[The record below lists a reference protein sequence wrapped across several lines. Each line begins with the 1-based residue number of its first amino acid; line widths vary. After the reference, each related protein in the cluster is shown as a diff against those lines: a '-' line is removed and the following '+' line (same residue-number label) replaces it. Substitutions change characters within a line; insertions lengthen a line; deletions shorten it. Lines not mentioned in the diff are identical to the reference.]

1 MTLMSDNLMMFIV
14 TSIVLALAPGPDNLY
29 VISQSALYGVRTGL
43 IITLGLCSGLI
54 IHIAAVV
61 FGLATWLTTSPM
73 TFVWLKII
81 GAGYLLY
88 LAWRAL
94 RTPVITALTDTK
106 RLDTSLSLLRIGLLM
121 NVSNPK
127 VALFFLAF
135 LPQFI
140 DTSGL
145 SVSWQIVYLGLIFML
160 SALIIFSVMALT
172 AASMGRWLIAS
183 SRAQR
188 ILQSLT
194 ALIFTLLAARLL
206 FYQL

>member
-29 VISQSALYGVRTGL
+29 VISQSALYGARTGF

-61 FGLATWLTTSPM
+61 FGLATWLTTSPI
-73 TFVWLKII
+73 TFVWLKFI

-106 RLDTSLSLLRIGLLM
+106 RLDTSLSLLRIGFLM

-140 DTSGL
+140 DTSGI
-145 SVSWQIVYLGLIFML
+145 SVSWQIVYLGVIFML
-160 SALIIFSVMALT
+160 TALMIFSVMALT
-172 AASMGRWLIAS
+172 AASMGRWLIVS

>member
-1 MTLMSDNLMMFIV
+1 MTLMSDNVMMFIV

-29 VISQSALYGVRTGL
+29 VISQSALYGARTGL

-106 RLDTSLSLLRIGLLM
+106 RLDTSLSLLRIGFLM

-140 DTSGL
+140 DTSTA

-172 AASMGRWLIAS
+172 AASIGRWLIAS
-183 SRAQR
+183 NRAQR

-194 ALIFTLLAARLL
+194 AVIFTLLATRLL

>member
-106 RLDTSLSLLRIGLLM
+106 RLDTSLSLLRIGFLM

>member
-29 VISQSALYGVRTGL
+29 VISQSALYGARTGL

-106 RLDTSLSLLRIGLLM
+106 RLDTSLSLLRIGFLM

-140 DTSGL
+140 DTSGV
-145 SVSWQIVYLGLIFML
+145 SVSWQIVYLGLICML
-160 SALIIFSVMALT
+160 TALMIFSIMALT
-172 AASMGRWLIAS
+172 AASMGRWLIVS

>member
-1 MTLMSDNLMMFIV
+1 MMLMTDNVMMFIL
-14 TSIVLALAPGPDNLY
+14 TSIILALAPGPDNLY
-29 VISQSALYGVRTGL
+29 VISQSVLYGARTGL
-43 IITLGLCSGLI
+43 MITLGLCSGLI
-54 IHIAAVV
+54 VHITAVML
-61 FGLATWLTTSPM
+61 GLATWLSTSPM
-73 TFVWLKII
+73 TFVWLKLI

-94 RTPVITALTDTK
+94 RAPVITDFTGTDK
-106 RLDTSLSLLRIGLLM
+106 LQTSLSLIRTGFLM

-145 SVSWQIVYLGLIFML
+145 SVSWQILILGVIFML
-160 SALIIFSVMALT
+160 TALLVFSAMAYF
-172 AASMGRWLIAS
+172 AASMGQRLMVS
-183 SRAQR
+183 SQAQR
-188 ILQSLT
+188 ILQSIT
-194 ALIFTLLAARLL
+194 AVIFFLLAARLL

>member
-29 VISQSALYGVRTGL
+29 VISQSALYGARTGL

-88 LAWRAL
+88 LAWCAL

-140 DTSGL
+140 DTSDV

-160 SALIIFSVMALT
+160 TALMIFSVMALT
-172 AASMGRWLIAS
+172 AASMGRWLIVS

>member
-1 MTLMSDNLMMFIV
+1 MTLMSDNVMMFIV

-29 VISQSALYGVRTGL
+29 VISQSALYGARTGF

-61 FGLATWLTTSPM
+61 FGLATWLTTSPI
-73 TFVWLKII
+73 TFVWLKFI

-94 RTPVITALTDTK
+94 RTPVITASTDTK
-106 RLDTSLSLLRIGLLM
+106 RLDTSLSLLRIGFLM

-140 DTSGL
+140 DTSGI
-145 SVSWQIVYLGLIFML
+145 SVSWQIVYLGVIFML
-160 SALIIFSVMALT
+160 TALMIFSVMALT

>member
-29 VISQSALYGVRTGL
+29 VISQSALYGARTGL
-43 IITLGLCSGLI
+43 MITLGLCSGLI

-106 RLDTSLSLLRIGLLM
+106 RLDTSLSLLRIGFLM

-140 DTSGL
+140 DTSGV

-160 SALIIFSVMALT
+160 TALMIFSVMAST

>member
-1 MTLMSDNLMMFIV
+1 MTLMSDNVMMFIV

-29 VISQSALYGVRTGL
+29 VISQSALYGARTGF

-61 FGLATWLTTSPM
+61 FGLATWLTTSPI
-73 TFVWLKII
+73 TFVWLKFI

-106 RLDTSLSLLRIGLLM
+106 RLDTSLSLLRIGFLM

-140 DTSGL
+140 DTSGI

-160 SALIIFSVMALT
+160 TALMIFSVMALT

>member
-1 MTLMSDNLMMFIV
+1 MTLMSDNVMMFIV

-29 VISQSALYGVRTGL
+29 VISQSALYGARTGF

-61 FGLATWLTTSPM
+61 FGLATWLTTSPI
-73 TFVWLKII
+73 TFVWLKFI

-106 RLDTSLSLLRIGLLM
+106 RLDTSLSLLRIGFLM
-121 NVSNPK
+121 NVSNTK

-140 DTSGL
+140 DTAGI
-145 SVSWQIVYLGLIFML
+145 SVSLQFVHLGVIFML
-160 SALIIFSVMALT
+160 TALMQLIVMGVT
-172 AASMGRWLIAS
+172 EESMGRWV
-183 SRAQR
+183 
-188 ILQSLT
+188 T
-194 ALIFTLLAARLL
+194 G
-206 FYQL
+206 

>member
-1 MTLMSDNLMMFIV
+1 MTLMSDNVMMFIV
-14 TSIVLALAPGPDNLY
+14 TAIVLALAPGPDNLY
-29 VISQSALYGVRTGL
+29 VISQSALYGARTGF

-61 FGLATWLTTSPM
+61 FGLATWLTTSPI
-73 TFVWLKII
+73 TFVWLKFI

-106 RLDTSLSLLRIGLLM
+106 RLDTSLSLLRIGFLM

-140 DTSGL
+140 DTSGI
-145 SVSWQIVYLGLIFML
+145 SVSWQIVYLGVIFML
-160 SALIIFSVMALT
+160 TALMIFSVMALT

>member
-1 MTLMSDNLMMFIV
+1 MSDNVMMFIV

-29 VISQSALYGVRTGL
+29 VISQSALYGARTGL

-106 RLDTSLSLLRIGLLM
+106 RLDTSLSLLRIGFLM

-140 DTSGL
+140 DTSTA

-172 AASMGRWLIAS
+172 AASIGRWLIAS
-183 SRAQR
+183 NRAQR

-194 ALIFTLLAARLL
+194 AVIFTLLATRLL

>member
-29 VISQSALYGVRTGL
+29 VISQSALYGARTGL

-106 RLDTSLSLLRIGLLM
+106 RLDTSLSLLRIGFLM

-140 DTSGL
+140 DTSGV

-160 SALIIFSVMALT
+160 TALMIFSVMALT

>member
-29 VISQSALYGVRTGL
+29 VISQSALYGARTGF

-61 FGLATWLTTSPM
+61 FGLATWLTTSPI
-73 TFVWLKII
+73 TFVWLKFI

-106 RLDTSLSLLRIGLLM
+106 RLDTSLSLLRIGFLM

-140 DTSGL
+140 DTSGI

-160 SALIIFSVMALT
+160 TALMIFSVMALT

>member
-1 MTLMSDNLMMFIV
+1 
-14 TSIVLALAPGPDNLY
+14 
-29 VISQSALYGVRTGL
+29 
-43 IITLGLCSGLI
+43 
-54 IHIAAVV
+54 
-61 FGLATWLTTSPM
+61 
-73 TFVWLKII
+73 
-81 GAGYLLY
+81 
-88 LAWRAL
+88 
-94 RTPVITALTDTK
+94 
-106 RLDTSLSLLRIGLLM
+106 M

-160 SALIIFSVMALT
+160 TALMIFSVMALT
-172 AASMGRWLIAS
+172 AASMGRWLIVS

>member
-1 MTLMSDNLMMFIV
+1 MMFIV

-61 FGLATWLTTSPM
+61 FGLATWLTTSPI
-73 TFVWLKII
+73 TFVWLKFI

-106 RLDTSLSLLRIGLLM
+106 RLDTSLSLLRIGFLM

-140 DTSGL
+140 DTSGI
-145 SVSWQIVYLGLIFML
+145 SVSWQIVYLGVIFML
-160 SALIIFSVMALT
+160 TALMIFSVMALT

>member
-1 MTLMSDNLMMFIV
+1 MSDNVMMFIV

-29 VISQSALYGVRTGL
+29 VISQSALYGARAGL

-94 RTPVITALTDTK
+94 RAPVITALTDTK
-106 RLDTSLSLLRIGLLM
+106 RLDTSLSLLRIGFLM

-135 LPQFI
+135 WPQFI
-140 DTSGL
+140 DTSTA

-160 SALIIFSVMALT
+160 TALMIFSVMALT

>member
-1 MTLMSDNLMMFIV
+1 MSDNLMMFIV

-29 VISQSALYGVRTGL
+29 VISQSALYGARTGL

-54 IHIAAVV
+54 IHISAVV

-94 RTPVITALTDTK
+94 RAPVITALTDTK
-106 RLDTSLSLLRIGLLM
+106 RLDTSLSLLRIGFLM

-140 DTSGL
+140 DTSTA
-145 SVSWQIVYLGLIFML
+145 SVSWQILYLGLIFML

>member
-1 MTLMSDNLMMFIV
+1 MSDNLMMFIV

-29 VISQSALYGVRTGL
+29 VISQSALYGARTGL

-61 FGLATWLTTSPM
+61 FGLATWLITSPM

-88 LAWRAL
+88 LAWRAF

-106 RLDTSLSLLRIGLLM
+106 RLDTSLSLLRIGFLM

-140 DTSGL
+140 DTSGV

-160 SALIIFSVMALT
+160 TALMIFSVMALT

>member
-29 VISQSALYGVRTGL
+29 VISQSALYGARTGF

-61 FGLATWLTTSPM
+61 FGLATWLTTSPI
-73 TFVWLKII
+73 TFVWLKFI

-106 RLDTSLSLLRIGLLM
+106 RLDTSLSLLRIGFLM

-140 DTSGL
+140 DTSGV
-145 SVSWQIVYLGLIFML
+145 SVSWQIVYLGVIFML
-160 SALIIFSVMALT
+160 TALMIFSVMALT
-172 AASMGRWLIAS
+172 AASMGRWLIVS

>member
-1 MTLMSDNLMMFIV
+1 MTLMSDNVMMFIV

-29 VISQSALYGVRTGL
+29 VISQSALYGARTGF

-61 FGLATWLTTSPM
+61 FGLATWLTTSPI
-73 TFVWLKII
+73 TFVWLKFI

-106 RLDTSLSLLRIGLLM
+106 RLDTSLSLLRIGFLM

-140 DTSGL
+140 DTSGI
-145 SVSWQIVYLGLIFML
+145 SVSWQIVYLGLICML
-160 SALIIFSVMALT
+160 TALMIFSVMALT

>member
-1 MTLMSDNLMMFIV
+1 MSDNVMMFIV

-29 VISQSALYGVRTGL
+29 VISQSALYGARTGF

-61 FGLATWLTTSPM
+61 FGLATWLTTSPI
-73 TFVWLKII
+73 TFVWLKFI

-106 RLDTSLSLLRIGLLM
+106 RLDTSLSLLRIGFLM

-140 DTSGL
+140 DTSGI
-145 SVSWQIVYLGLIFML
+145 SVSWQIVYLGVIFML
-160 SALIIFSVMALT
+160 TALMIFSVMALT

>member
-1 MTLMSDNLMMFIV
+1 MTLMSDNVMMFIV

-29 VISQSALYGVRTGL
+29 VISQSALYGARTGF

-61 FGLATWLTTSPM
+61 FGLATWLTTSPI
-73 TFVWLKII
+73 TFVWLKFI

-106 RLDTSLSLLRIGLLM
+106 RLDTSLSLLRIGFLM

-140 DTSGL
+140 DTSGI
-145 SVSWQIVYLGLIFML
+145 SVSWQIVYLGVIFML
-160 SALIIFSVMALT
+160 TALMIFSVMALT

>member
-1 MTLMSDNLMMFIV
+1 
-14 TSIVLALAPGPDNLY
+14 
-29 VISQSALYGVRTGL
+29 
-43 IITLGLCSGLI
+43 
-54 IHIAAVV
+54 
-61 FGLATWLTTSPM
+61 M

-106 RLDTSLSLLRIGLLM
+106 RLDTSLSLLRIGFLM

-140 DTSGL
+140 DTSGV

-160 SALIIFSVMALT
+160 TALMIFSVMALT

-194 ALIFTLLAARLL
+194 TLIFTLLAARLL

>member
-1 MTLMSDNLMMFIV
+1 MTLMSDNVMMFIV

-29 VISQSALYGVRTGL
+29 VISQSALYGARAGL

-94 RTPVITALTDTK
+94 RAPVITALTDTK
-106 RLDTSLSLLRIGLLM
+106 RLDTSLSLLRIGFLM

-135 LPQFI
+135 WPQFI
-140 DTSGL
+140 DTSTA

-160 SALIIFSVMALT
+160 TALMIFSVMALT

>member
-1 MTLMSDNLMMFIV
+1 MTLMSDNVMMFIV

-29 VISQSALYGVRTGL
+29 VISQSALYGARTGL

-61 FGLATWLTTSPM
+61 FGLATWLTTSPI
-73 TFVWLKII
+73 TFVWLKFI

-106 RLDTSLSLLRIGLLM
+106 RLDTSLSLLRIGFLM

-140 DTSGL
+140 DTSGI
-145 SVSWQIVYLGLIFML
+145 SVSWQIVYLGVIFML
-160 SALIIFSVMALT
+160 TALMIFSVMALT

>member
-29 VISQSALYGVRTGL
+29 VISQSALYGARTGL

-61 FGLATWLTTSPM
+61 FGLATWLITSPM

-88 LAWRAL
+88 LAWRAF

-106 RLDTSLSLLRIGLLM
+106 RLDTSLSLLRIGFLM

-140 DTSGL
+140 DTSGV

-160 SALIIFSVMALT
+160 TALMIFSVMALT

>member
-1 MTLMSDNLMMFIV
+1 
-14 TSIVLALAPGPDNLY
+14 
-29 VISQSALYGVRTGL
+29 
-43 IITLGLCSGLI
+43 
-54 IHIAAVV
+54 
-61 FGLATWLTTSPM
+61 
-73 TFVWLKII
+73 
-81 GAGYLLY
+81 
-88 LAWRAL
+88 
-94 RTPVITALTDTK
+94 
-106 RLDTSLSLLRIGLLM
+106 LLM

-140 DTSGL
+140 DTSDV

-160 SALIIFSVMALT
+160 TALMIFSVMALT
-172 AASMGRWLIAS
+172 AASMGRWLIVS

>member
-1 MTLMSDNLMMFIV
+1 MTLMSDNVMMFIV

-29 VISQSALYGVRTGL
+29 VISQSALYGARTGF

-61 FGLATWLTTSPM
+61 FGLATWLTTSPI
-73 TFVWLKII
+73 TFVWLKFI

-106 RLDTSLSLLRIGLLM
+106 RLDTSLSLLRIGFLM

-140 DTSGL
+140 DTSGV
-145 SVSWQIVYLGLIFML
+145 SVSWQIVYLGVIFML
-160 SALIIFSVMALT
+160 TALMIFSVMALT

>member
-1 MTLMSDNLMMFIV
+1 MTLMSDNVMMFIV

-29 VISQSALYGVRTGL
+29 VISQSALYGARTGL

-94 RTPVITALTDTK
+94 RAPVITALTDTK
-106 RLDTSLSLLRIGLLM
+106 RLDTSLSLLRIGFLM

-140 DTSGL
+140 DTSTA

-160 SALIIFSVMALT
+160 TALMIFSVMALT

>member
-1 MTLMSDNLMMFIV
+1 
-14 TSIVLALAPGPDNLY
+14 
-29 VISQSALYGVRTGL
+29 
-43 IITLGLCSGLI
+43 
-54 IHIAAVV
+54 
-61 FGLATWLTTSPM
+61 
-73 TFVWLKII
+73 
-81 GAGYLLY
+81 
-88 LAWRAL
+88 
-94 RTPVITALTDTK
+94 
-106 RLDTSLSLLRIGLLM
+106 SLSLLRIGLLM

-140 DTSGL
+140 DTSDV

-160 SALIIFSVMALT
+160 TALMIFSVMALT
-172 AASMGRWLIAS
+172 AASMGRWLIVS

>member
-1 MTLMSDNLMMFIV
+1 MMFIV

-29 VISQSALYGVRTGL
+29 VISQSALYGARTGL

-61 FGLATWLTTSPM
+61 FGLATWLITSPM

-88 LAWRAL
+88 LAWRAF

-106 RLDTSLSLLRIGLLM
+106 RLDTSLSLLRIGFLM

-127 VALFFLAF
+127 IALFFLAF

-140 DTSGL
+140 DTSGV

-160 SALIIFSVMALT
+160 TALMIFSVMALT

>member
-1 MTLMSDNLMMFIV
+1 MTLMSDNVMMFIV

-29 VISQSALYGVRTGL
+29 VISQSALYGARTGF

-61 FGLATWLTTSPM
+61 FGLATWLTTSPI
-73 TFVWLKII
+73 TFVWLKFI

-106 RLDTSLSLLRIGLLM
+106 RLDTSLSLLRIGFLM

-140 DTSGL
+140 DTSGI
-145 SVSWQIVYLGLIFML
+145 SVSWQIVYLGVIFML

>member
-1 MTLMSDNLMMFIV
+1 MMFIV

-29 VISQSALYGVRTGL
+29 VISQSALYGARTGL

-54 IHIAAVV
+54 IHISAVV

-94 RTPVITALTDTK
+94 RAPVITALTDTK
-106 RLDTSLSLLRIGLLM
+106 RLDTSLSLLRIGFLM

-140 DTSGL
+140 DTSTA
-145 SVSWQIVYLGLIFML
+145 SVSWQILYLGLIFML

>member
-1 MTLMSDNLMMFIV
+1 MMFIV

-29 VISQSALYGVRTGL
+29 VISQSALYGARTGF

-61 FGLATWLTTSPM
+61 FGLATWLTTSPI
-73 TFVWLKII
+73 TFVWLKFI

-106 RLDTSLSLLRIGLLM
+106 RLDTSLSLLRIGFLM

-140 DTSGL
+140 DTSGI
-145 SVSWQIVYLGLIFML
+145 SVSWQIVYLGVIFML
-160 SALIIFSVMALT
+160 TALMIFSVMALT

>member
-1 MTLMSDNLMMFIV
+1 MSDNLMMFIV

-29 VISQSALYGVRTGL
+29 VISQSALYGARTGL

-61 FGLATWLTTSPM
+61 FGLATWLITSPM

-88 LAWRAL
+88 LAWRAF

-106 RLDTSLSLLRIGLLM
+106 RLDTSLSLLRIGFLM

-127 VALFFLAF
+127 VALFSWHFYHNLLIHQAY
-135 LPQFI
+135 LYR
-140 DTSGL
+140 GKL
-145 SVSWQIVYLGLIFML
+145 SI
-160 SALIIFSVMALT
+160 
-172 AASMGRWLIAS
+172 
-183 SRAQR
+183 
-188 ILQSLT
+188 
-194 ALIFTLLAARLL
+194 
-206 FYQL
+206 

>member
-1 MTLMSDNLMMFIV
+1 MMFIV

-29 VISQSALYGVRTGL
+29 VISQSALYGARTGL

-61 FGLATWLTTSPM
+61 FGLATWLITSPM

-88 LAWRAL
+88 LAWRAF

-106 RLDTSLSLLRIGLLM
+106 RLDTSLSLLRIGFLM

-140 DTSGL
+140 DTSGV

-160 SALIIFSVMALT
+160 TALMIFSVMALT